1 MSRHHRR
8 RRSSSPWARRLREL
22 RRNFAANF
30 NGIRRLPK
38 LVAQKRKRRTF
49 WKYAL
54 CLPALFGIAF
64 SIWEIVAISYSS
76 SGKCVAKYQKTAEE
90 ALAAKNFDVA
100 RWCNRKLL
108 YLTPDDEEPRVAMAL
123 IAEKTG
129 DKARAE
135 RLMRRIAPLT
145 EPGYPQAHLWL
156 ARKFMNDPLPKDA
169 KQQVRLVA
177 EIQQHLRRVVDREPR
192 NMEARASLGKICA
205 ECGQIDEAI
214 SNLSVAVAS
223 DPTESLTL
231 GQLYLIQG
239 NRSLAEVH
247 GKAARDHFQSELT
260 FHPGDVD
267 AELGLA
273 AAELFLGEAQRA
285 IEVLS
290 RGSERSKDRRFEAAL
305 TSAYV
310 LAFDQTN
317 PAEVDRRLEL
327 IQKAWNHGPDSAA
340 VNRRLTALAGGSEQE
355 ARQAKQT
362 LEEAI
367 KSGKSPG
374 IAHYAMVSVAAR
386 EGDYKIALAHAE
398 AAFAAMPNMPEMEN
412 NLAYLLAK
420 VEPPDL
426 QRAIKLADAAVAA
439 APNNAHFRE
448 TRGEVLLKLQR
459 YRDAAAEL
467 ELALA
472 QLKDLPAIHASLAE
486 AYQHLG
492 DAELAAKHKA
502 LAAEKAK
509 PKPK

>member
-1 MSRHHRR
+1 MSRHHRK
-8 RRSSSPWARRLREL
+8 RRSSNPWARRLREL
-22 RRNFAANF
+22 RRYLAANVE
-30 NGIRRLPK
+30 GILRLPK
-38 LVAQKRKRRTF
+38 MFVRKRKRRTF

-64 SIWEIVAISYSS
+64 SIWETVAIVNSP
-76 SGKCVAKYQKTAEE
+76 SGRCLAKYQKAAED

-100 RWCNRKLL
+100 RWCNRKLI
-108 YLTPDDEEPRVAMAL
+108 YLTPDDEEPRVNMAL

-156 ARKFMNDPLPKDA
+156 ARKLMDDPLPKNA
-169 KQQVRLVA
+169 KQQNDLVA
-177 EIQQHLRRVVDREPR
+177 EIQQHLRRVVEREPR

-205 ECGQIDEAI
+205 QWGQIDEAI
-214 SNLSVAVAS
+214 SNLTVASTS
-223 DPTESLTL
+223 DPTENLEL

-247 GKAARDHFQSELT
+247 GKAARDHFQSELAS
-260 FHPGDVD
+260 HPGDVD

-273 AAELFLGEAQRA
+273 ASELFLGEAQRA

-290 RGSERSKDRRFEAAL
+290 RGLERTKDRRFEAGL

-317 PAEVDRRLEL
+317 PADVDQRLQL
-327 IQKAWNHGPDSAA
+327 IQKAWKHGPDNAA
-340 VNRRLTALAGGSEQE
+340 VNRRLTALAGGNEQE
-355 ARQAKQT
+355 ARQARQT
-362 LEEAI
+362 LEESI
-367 KSGKSPG
+367 KTGKSTG

-386 EGDYKIALAHAE
+386 EGDYKRALVHAE
-398 AAFAAMPNMPEMEN
+398 AAYTAMPNMPEMGN
-412 NLAYLLAK
+412 NLAYLLSK

-448 TRGEVLLKLQR
+448 TRGEVLLKLRR
-459 YRDAAAEL
+459 YREAAADL

-472 QLKDLPAIHASLAE
+472 QLQNLPAIHTSLAE
-486 AYQHLG
+486 AYEHLG

-502 LAAEKAK
+502 LAAEKTQ
-509 PKPK
+509 PRPQ